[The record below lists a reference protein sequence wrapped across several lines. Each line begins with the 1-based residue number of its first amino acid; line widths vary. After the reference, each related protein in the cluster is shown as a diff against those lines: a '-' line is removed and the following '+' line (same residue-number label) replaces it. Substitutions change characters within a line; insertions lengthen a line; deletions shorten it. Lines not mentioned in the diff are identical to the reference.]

1 MTYIFE
7 NWDVVFGYTLEHLS
21 LVGQALA
28 IALLFALPVG
38 VAVSRVRW
46 LATGVLAVLGIIYT
60 VPSLALL
67 GFLIP
72 FTGLGSGTLLIALVA
87 YAQVTLVRNITLA
100 FNGIDPA
107 VVEAAKG
114 MGMSGWQRL
123 YRVEFPLALPVIFAG
138 VRVTVLLLVGLAT
151 IGGWVAAGGLGRLLY
166 TSLKTDDLNGV
177 LAAALMLSLLAIL
190 ADQLFR
196 TIERFSRRDLL
207 VRP

>member
-1 MTYIFE
+1 
-7 NWDVVFGYTLEHLS
+7 
-21 LVGQALA
+21 
-28 IALLFALPVG
+28 
-38 VAVSRVRW
+38 
-46 LATGVLAVLGIIYT
+46 
-60 VPSLALL
+60 
-67 GFLIP
+67 
-72 FTGLGSGTLLIALVA
+72 
-87 YAQVTLVRNITLA
+87 
-100 FNGIDPA
+100 
-107 VVEAAKG
+107 
-114 MGMSGWQRL
+114 
-123 YRVEFPLALPVIFAG
+123 VEFPLALPVIFAG